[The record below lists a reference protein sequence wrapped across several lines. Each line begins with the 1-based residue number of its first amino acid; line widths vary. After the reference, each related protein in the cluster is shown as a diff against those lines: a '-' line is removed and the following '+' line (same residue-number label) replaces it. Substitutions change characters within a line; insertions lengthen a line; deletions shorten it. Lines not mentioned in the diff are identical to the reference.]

1 MKYKVGDKVKIKS
14 FEWYNENKD
23 EDGFVHCGNRVF
35 DDYMSV
41 FCGSIVTIGGLYSY
55 SGYDICEDM
64 QCRTWTDEMIEGI
77 VDAESQDN
85 VTAPAYDN
93 LVDFYE
99 YFRKRLEE

>member
-1 MKYKVGDKVKIKS
+1 MRMVLSIV
-14 FEWYNENKD
+14 ET
-23 EDGFVHCGNRVF
+23 GFF

-41 FCGSIVTIGGLYSY
+41 FCGSVVTIRGIYHT
-55 SGYDICEDM
+55 GYDIQEDM

-85 VTAPAYDN
+85 VTALAYDN
-93 LVDFYE
+93 LVDFDE